1 MKIFLLLLPFFLLSC
16 ASQEKT
22 PITRMT
28 YSEETTRTFEEIER
42 EQLLQ
47 YYRDLRAK
55 EVNSPQESR
64 PRVSRP
70 QTSRPAKIQASK
82 PAPKSSA
89 QKANPEELQKEIE
102 QNLVFFCMRHRQ
114 DSRFKDEAVC
124 QEFTAKIYQNCQ
136 EKFEADDRRLFN
148 CIKPKLK

>member
-1 MKIFLLLLPFFLLSC
+1 MKIFLILLPLLFFSC
-16 ASQEKT
+16 ASKDKT
-22 PITRMT
+22 PVTKMT

-55 EVNSPQESR
+55 ETVSPRASK
-64 PRVSRP
+64 PRASRP
-70 QTSRPAKIQASK
+70 QTSKPATISANK
-82 PAPKSSA
+82 PAPKSAA
-89 QKANPEELQKEIE
+89 QKADPEELQKEIE

-114 DSRFKDEAVC
+114 DSRFSDEAVC
-124 QEFTAKIYQNCQ
+124 KEFTAKIYQECQ

>member
-1 MKIFLLLLPFFLLSC
+1 MKIFLFLLPLLFFSC
-16 ASQEKT
+16 ASKEQAPAPK
-22 PITRMT
+22 MT
-28 YSEETTRTFEEIER
+28 YSDETTRTFEEIER

-55 EVNSPQESR
+55 ETVSPAPTR

-70 QTSRPAKIQASK
+70 QTSKPANTSVNK
-82 PAPKSSA
+82 PAPKSPV
-89 QKANPEELQKEIE
+89 QKADPEELQKEIE

-114 DSRFKDEAVC
+114 DSRFKDESVC
-124 QEFTAKIYQNCQ
+124 KEFTEKIYQECQ
-136 EKFEADDRRLFN
+136 EQFEADDRRLFN